1 MAFLKMF
8 SESAKE
14 LRSLRCLTVTAMM
27 IALDIAL
34 KSVTI
39 PLGEDIKISF
49 AFIALATIGMLYGP
63 TVSLIAGIV
72 TDLLGFLIFP
82 TGGGGFNPLFTI
94 VEATGALIYG
104 MFLYNLVFTKVDL
117 KNFKSNSKKAVMQ
130 VMRIIFAKVT
140 VVVVCNLI
148 MTPMA
153 NVLAGYWT
161 WETAMVKFPARL
173 IKNCIQ
179 CPVDCVLLIVMLFPI
194 LLAYKSIFR
203 DKIRSGVE
211 ASEIRA
217 VQNEKS
223 NEDETAKI

>member
-27 IALDIAL
+27 IALDLAL

-63 TVSLIAGIV
+63 TVSFIAGIV

-82 TGGGGFNPLFTI
+82 SGGGGFNPLFTI

>member
-140 VVVVCNLI
+140 VVIVCNLI

-153 NVLAGYWT
+153 KVLAGYWT